1 MVIPKT
7 VALFEVKFQN
17 MEIGQFVWS
26 GQTVVLQERDE

>member
-1 MVIPKT
+1 MLIPKRLE
-7 VALFEVKFQN
+7 LFEVKFQN